1 LTELVRYEA
10 ARRALAEAVAVD
22 EVKQIHD
29 QAEAMRHAAR
39 IARDKDLEIQAA
51 QIRFRAERRLGELIT
66 AQKETV
72 GLNTGSR
79 GQLKGRDVSGG
90 TKSEQPE
97 DRRPTLAK
105 AGIDRK
111 LSSRAQRVADLPAEK
126 FETLLEQHAEEMR
139 AGVGRIAMDLLK
151 VNADQEGRQARRD
164 LAVQLSDA
172 SAALPTGRQYPVIY
186 ADPPWQRKQGVTS
199 RSYENH
205 YPTMTWSEIC
215 ALPVKDLV
223 LPDAWLF
230 LWIPRAH
237 AFALHE
243 IETEV
248 TLLDGEIARAK
259 VKMPLAWAVAK
270 SWGFDSYSTAF
281 VWTKTD
287 EEHPDEAGGAVLVRD
302 QDELL
307 LMFKRGRGL
316 PKPDNGEK
324 FGSNHRERSR
334 PLGHSTKP
342 QHYRRMIA
350 TMAGAGVQCLE
361 MFARFD
367 ANNPPPPGWDLWG
380 NQAAHSSDGGGES
393 RPAGQPNPSGVHCS
407 TVAVGGASTSKA
419 DECLM
424 PLAGVASGPS
434 ETLSDSG
441 EIGAVADEA
450 AAQTEA
456 EQIAETMR
464 EIAARLVGPGADA
477 APPVR
482 SEEPLWMH
490 PAIAGKHV
498 ITMTRDYPDGV
509 SFDVATCQ
517 CGWKTY
523 ARAGI
528 ERQIDDQIN
537 AHWRETILASEAFAE
552 PADEKV
558 GGVAGACSALV
569 LRREPDES
577 LSREDEQIADSGKGD
592 AFAADQPAA
601 PAASPTPDDRIV
613 DTVAEETPIRSET
626 AVPPAG
632 RPGPEILLSEL
643 DELRT
648 VLDPTIPGR
657 AEILDRVGKSLAA
670 GGLAYRPVSNG
681 DWVLS
686 IKGRD
691 RFRELGGELKARKP
705 APANEAHPLDIP
717 AFLRRT
723 VKGQFEMDLST
734 SDRAAPEVVDG
745 KLQTRLPLTEGELE
759 EQAAMLA
766 LKAEKKIDSEMLRHL
781 VGRDFAWCTP
791 SGRVH
796 ITDSGH
802 AFLAQLVT
810 PAPAAELEA
819 ST

>member
-1 LTELVRYEA
+1 MPT
-10 ARRALAEAVAVD
+10 
-22 EVKQIHD
+22 
-29 QAEAMRHAAR
+29 
-39 IARDKDLEIQAA
+39 
-51 QIRFRAERRLGELIT
+51 IRRRL
-66 AQKETV
+66 A
-72 GLNTGSR
+72 
-79 GQLKGRDVSGG
+79 G
-90 TKSEQPE
+90 T
-97 DRRPTLAK
+97 
-105 AGIDRK
+105 
-111 LSSRAQRVADLPAEK
+111 
-126 FETLLEQHAEEMR
+126 F
-139 AGVGRIAMDLLK
+139 
-151 VNADQEGRQARRD
+151 
-164 LAVQLSDA
+164 
-172 SAALPTGRQYPVIY
+172 
-186 ADPPWQRKQGVTS
+186 
-199 RSYENH
+199 
-205 YPTMTWSEIC
+205 
-215 ALPVKDLV
+215 
-223 LPDAWLF
+223 
-230 LWIPRAH
+230 
-237 AFALHE
+237 
-243 IETEV
+243 
-248 TLLDGEIARAK
+248 
-259 VKMPLAWAVAK
+259 
-270 SWGFDSYSTAF
+270 
-281 VWTKTD
+281 
-287 EEHPDEAGGAVLVRD
+287 
-302 QDELL
+302 
-307 LMFKRGRGL
+307 
-316 PKPDNGEK
+316 
-324 FGSNHRERSR
+324 
-334 PLGHSTKP
+334 
-342 QHYRRMIA
+342 
-350 TMAGAGVQCLE
+350 
-361 MFARFD
+361 
-367 ANNPPPPGWDLWG
+367 WG
-380 NQAAHSSDGGGES
+380 NQATQETSSDGGDVSHVVMPNVPIGHGDH
-393 RPAGQPNPSGVHCS
+393 PASAGMDGTRDPG
-407 TVAVGGASTSKA
+407 
-419 DECLM
+419 
-424 PLAGVASGPS
+424 AGVATSPS
-434 ETLSDSG
+434 EALSDSG
-441 EIGAVADEA
+441 EIGAVADEPV
-450 AAQTEA
+450 AQTEA

-464 EIAARLVGPGADA
+464 EIAARLAGPNVDA
-477 APPVR
+477 PRAR
-482 SEEPLWMH
+482 DEERLWLH

-498 ITMTRDYPDGV
+498 ISMTRDYLDGAP
-509 SFDVATCQ
+509 FKVATCQ

-523 ARAGI
+523 ARAGV
-528 ERQIDDQIN
+528 ERPIDDQIN
-537 AHWRETILASEAFAE
+537 AHWREKILASEAFAE

-569 LRREPDES
+569 SRSEPDES

-592 AFAADQPAA
+592 AFVADQPAE
-601 PAASPTPDDRIV
+601 PGVSPTPDDRIV

-723 VKGQFEMDLST
+723 VKGQLEMDLST

-810 PAPAAELEA
+810 PAPAAEIEA